1 MVTTLHLVLLT
12 GSETM
17 LFELEDEGSVYDV
30 SICSDH
36 ITPDCHALDFVR
48 PLRLGMIGGSD
59 WA

>member
-1 MVTTLHLVLLT
+1 
-12 GSETM
+12 M

-48 PLRLGMIGGSD
+48 PLRPGMIGGSD